1 VSKRKDV
8 EALAA
13 SSLTVP
19 TVARTLGVRCTL

>member
-1 VSKRKDV
+1 MSKPMDA